1 MRCKTSRPRII
12 LVTHSQNHKDTN
24 SRKRIRCCCRNN
36 AFDLCPELWHHFVGV
51 YWIRW
56 RLNGTD
62 KYAIRLSIRK
72 KMPRNSYTLNIN
84 YDHRLSF
91 ASGIGKPIL
100 IVQVNCICRYFS
112 ISWLLMPRFHR
123 SLNPS
128 RLSPL
133 IADLLPLFASC
144 QRNKVRKLG
153 PQLIAA

>member
-1 MRCKTSRPRII
+1 MIFLKYFTKI
-12 LVTHSQNHKDTN
+12 LQKYYLFPWLSTTVHFELKFN
-24 SRKRIRCCCRNN
+24 S
-36 AFDLCPELWHHFVGV
+36 DELHPKSYLRARSSVSI

-56 RLNGTD
+56 RLNGID

-72 KMPRNSYTLNIN
+72 KMPRNSYTLYIN

-100 IVQVNCICRYFS
+100 IVQVNCIYRYFS
-112 ISWLLMPRFHR
+112 IFWLLMPRFHR
-123 SLNPS
+123 SLKSS